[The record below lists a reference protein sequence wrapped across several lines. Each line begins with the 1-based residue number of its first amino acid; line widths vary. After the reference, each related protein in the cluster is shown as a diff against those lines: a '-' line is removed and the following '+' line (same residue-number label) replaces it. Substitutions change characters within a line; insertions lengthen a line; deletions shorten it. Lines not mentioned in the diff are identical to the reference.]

1 MSGESWK
8 LEQDLCRCCHS
19 EGAHKNLSEACIDG
33 EDEILSDMLH
43 DTLDITINPVTGPL
57 GLVTYTICEPCMMRL
72 QDAWS
77 FKQQVVDCERRFH
90 ELYSRNALKMDPDN
104 VIVVDVKQEVDLPI
118 VVKTSPNEGVK
129 EERLHSDDE
138 DFLPVD
144 DVQSDLS
151 DQEQTKKKRKPRG
164 RPKAP
169 PKIKRTPR
177 HAQNKTQ
184 KVDDSTAD
192 DGKEKKGTALVDEYV
207 MIRDDKYT
215 CKACELSY
223 IRPSDLRYH
232 VIRSHLKQKF
242 IRCPH
247 CPERFMYHSQRKMHI
262 SSKHSKEDPKKF
274 SCAHCSREFK
284 RKNTLAEHM
293 MDVHIEKKCQHC
305 EKQFVRKRYL
315 FHLNEKHGVSM
326 PTCGVC
332 GLRTL
337 TQSSLVRHQ
346 RNVHLNE
353 KNKKCEVCGKK
364 FHTQSNLQDHMI
376 THDQKKV
383 FKCDVCEKSFAR
395 KECLKTHSRIHTGE
409 KPFIC
414 NLCFASFVQR
424 ASLRFHMRSHHASSS
439 STKNKN

>member
-192 DGKEKKGTALVDEYV
+192 DGKEKKDAPTNSSLLGSTVCLSNSK
-207 MIRDDKYT
+207 ICKSYT
-215 CKACELSY
+215 CIECGKKEDKPGKVKDHIY
-223 IRPSDLRYH
+223 K
-232 VIRSHLKQKF
+232 SHLENATTTTCFCKKKF
-242 IRCPH
+242 GNQTRLDYHIKNVHTLFECNV
-247 CPERFMYHSQRKMHI
+247 CAKGFMKKKLQRHKAEVHGL
-262 SSKHSKEDPKKF
+262 PKK
-274 SCAHCSREFK
+274 
-284 RKNTLAEHM
+284 L
-293 MDVHIEKKCQHC
+293 
-305 EKQFVRKRYL
+305 
-315 FHLNEKHGVSM
+315 

-332 GLRTL
+332 GYKCMTEHL
-337 TQSSLVRHQ
+337 LVEHQ
-346 RNVHLNE
+346 RRVHLKE
-353 KNKKCEVCGKK
+353 KNVQCPQCGEMFFDNGYLKLHQVKHNPVMKFKCRFCNKTYPRNHTLSRHEKIHTKDMRKKCEVCG
-364 FHTQSNLQDHMI
+364 QM
-376 THDQKKV
+376 
-383 FKCDVCEKSFAR
+383 
-395 KECLKTHSRIHTGE
+395 
-409 KPFIC
+409 
-414 NLCFASFVQR
+414 FVQK
-424 ASLRFHMRSHHASSS
+424 ASLSYHMKKYHPE
-439 STKNKN
+439 KV

>member
-192 DGKEKKGTALVDEYV
+192 DGKEKKDGKAAKFRLNDGDYTRDGDIYQCGRCDKRYDKFFSLKFHVKTKHYHIARYPCPFCEEQFMTPAPLTKHKLKVHNVDDR
-207 MIRDDKYT
+207 ISCNA
-215 CKACELSY
+215 CKGIFNSKVQ
-223 IRPSDLRYH
+223 LR
-232 VIRSHLKQKF
+232 K
-242 IRCPH
+242 
-247 CPERFMYHSQRKMHI
+247 HI
-262 SSKHSKEDPKKF
+262 NNF
-274 SCAHCSREFK
+274 
-284 RKNTLAEHM
+284 HM
-293 MDVHIEKKCQHC
+293 MGE
-305 EKQFVRKRYL
+305 RY
-315 FHLNEKHGVSM
+315 
-326 PTCGVC
+326 
-332 GLRTL
+332 
-337 TQSSLVRHQ
+337 
-346 RNVHLNE
+346 
-353 KNKKCEVCGKK
+353 KCESCDYESFSFEGMYKHK
-364 FHTQSNLQDHMI
+364 FKHKTVKDFHCR
-376 THDQKKV
+376 
-383 FKCDVCEKSFAR
+383 FCR
-395 KECLKTHSRIHTGE
+395 KAFLRKTTLDLHERIHTGDRR
-409 KPFIC
+409 KVC
-414 NLCFASFVQR
+414 AVCSKAFVQK
-424 ASLRFHMRSHHASSS
+424 ASLNYHM
-439 STKNKN
+439 TKYHPEVNY

>member
-8 LEQDLCRCCHS
+8 LEQNLCRCCHS

-104 VIVVDVKQEVDLPI
+104 VIVVDVKQEVDVPI

-129 EERLHSDDE
+129 EERLHSDDD

-144 DVQSDLS
+144 DVQSDIS

-192 DGKEKKGTALVDEYV
+192 DGKEKKGNRKRPDYYSVANE
-207 MIRDDKYT
+207 RYT
-215 CKACELSY
+215 CNLCERTFASQPLVSQHH
-223 IRPSDLRYH
+223 RY
-232 VIRSHLKQKF
+232 VHLKRRPRERK
-242 IRCPH
+242 CPH
-247 CPERFMYHSQRKMHI
+247 CPQKVPGYLRAYHLEEI
-262 SSKHSKEDPKKF
+262 
-274 SCAHCSREFK
+274 
-284 RKNTLAEHM
+284 
-293 MDVHIEKKCQHC
+293 
-305 EKQFVRKRYL
+305 
-315 FHLNEKHGVSM
+315 HGIPAPS
-326 PTCGVC
+326 CGVC
-332 GLRTL
+332 QKRFRFPCEVLN
-337 TQSSLVRHQ
+337 HQ
-346 RNVHLNE
+346 RKVHLVE
-353 KNKKCEVCGKK
+353 RTATCDVCDKEFFDGLSLKS
-364 FHTQSNLQDHMI
+364 HMLTHGNLRR
-376 THDQKKV
+376 
-383 FKCDVCEKSFAR
+383 FKCDFCGQQFRWKNN
-395 KECLKTHSRIHTGE
+395 LKDHILVHMGVKQYSC
-409 KPFIC
+409 KIC
-414 NLCFASFVQR
+414 NKAFVQK
-424 ASLRFHMRSHHASSS
+424 SSVKQHTLRNHY
-439 STKNKN
+439 

>member
-8 LEQDLCRCCHS
+8 LEQNLCRCCHS

-104 VIVVDVKQEVDLPI
+104 VIVVDVKQEVDVPI

-129 EERLHSDDE
+129 EERLHSDDD

-144 DVQSDLS
+144 DVQSDIS

-192 DGKEKKGTALVDEYV
+192 DGKEKKDASKDPVKNGF
-207 MIRDDKYT
+207 
-215 CKACELSY
+215 ACEHCPRVY
-223 IRPSDLRYH
+223 KQ
-232 VIRSHLKQKF
+232 RSHLK
-242 IRCPH
+242 
-247 CPERFMYHSQRKMHI
+247 S
-262 SSKHSKEDPKKF
+262 
-274 SCAHCSREFK
+274 
-284 RKNTLAEHM
+284 
-293 MDVHIEKKCQHC
+293 HIENIHNNVASTCQHC
-305 EKQFVRKRYL
+305 NKKFESVFKMKKHIYIHKL
-315 FHLNEKHGVSM
+315 FDCPECSQKFHKMELVYHRADEHGVPM

-332 GLRTL
+332 GYRHYNKFIVVSHQRRVHMNEKTVPCPECGEKFFSIYEMRDH
-337 TQSSLVRHQ
+337 QVRH
-346 RNVHLNE
+346 NPV
-353 KNKKCEVCGKK
+353 KK
-364 FHTQSNLQDHMI
+364 FECKFCKKMFPRMHTLIRH
-376 THDQKKV
+376 
-383 FKCDVCEKSFAR
+383 E
-395 KECLKTHSRIHTGE
+395 RIHTGDKRKVCTVCGE
-409 KPFIC
+409 K
-414 NLCFASFVQR
+414 FVQK
-424 ASLRFHMRSHHASSS
+424 ASLSYHMMKRHPDQV
-439 STKNKN
+439 

>member
-8 LEQDLCRCCHS
+8 LEQNLCRCCHS

-104 VIVVDVKQEVDLPI
+104 VIVVDVKQEVDVPI

-129 EERLHSDDE
+129 EERLHSDDD

-144 DVQSDLS
+144 DVQSDIS

-192 DGKEKKGTALVDEYV
+192 DGKEKKGCADQKLMPYILKENDGVKEFICSWCRKPFGKLGLFSQHY
-207 MIRDDKYT
+207 RD
-215 CKACELSY
+215 
-223 IRPSDLRYH
+223 
-232 VIRSHLKQKF
+232 VHLKK
-242 IRCPH
+242 RPKLYGCYLCPA
-247 CPERFMYHSQRKMHI
+247 K
-262 SSKHSKEDPKKF
+262 
-274 SCAHCSREFK
+274 
-284 RKNTLAEHM
+284 
-293 MDVHIEKKCQHC
+293 
-305 EKQFVRKRYL
+305 VRTY
-315 FHLNEKHGVSM
+315 
-326 PTCGVC
+326 
-332 GLRTL
+332 LRTK
-337 TQSSLVRHQ
+337 
-346 RNVHLNE
+346 HLE
-353 KNKKCEVCGKK
+353 EAHGIPRPQCLACGKK
-364 FHTQSNLQDHMI
+364 FAFPFQVIQHQKLDHMNEKLYSC
-376 THDQKKV
+376 TECDMQFKNQSYLKRHLPSHSSERPYQCQYCDKTFKWKKNLTSHHMMHLNDKRHFCYV
-383 FKCDVCEKSFAR
+383 CDA
-395 KECLKTHSRIHTGE
+395 
-409 KPFIC
+409 
-414 NLCFASFVQR
+414 AFVQ
-424 ASLRFHMRSHHASSS
+424 SSS
-439 STKNKN
+439 LKYHLMKKHPDFA

>member
-192 DGKEKKGTALVDEYV
+192 DGKEKKGDSKMAALLTKFTVVEEDS
-207 MIRDDKYT
+207 K
-215 CKACELSY
+215 KKFLCEFCARTFTTLFF
-223 IRPSDLRYH
+223 
-232 VIRSHLKQKF
+232 VKNHLQ
-242 IRCPH
+242 I
-247 CPERFMYHSQRKMHI
+247 YHSQEFI
-262 SSKHSKEDPKKF
+262 CGTCNKKF
-274 SCAHCSREFK
+274 QNGCQLRKHLAIHKLFDCPDCDGTFSKIELGYHRADAHG
-284 RKNTLAEHM
+284 AP
-293 MDVHIEKKCQHC
+293 I
-305 EKQFVRKRYL
+305 
-315 FHLNEKHGVSM
+315 

-332 GLRTL
+332 GYRTL
-337 TQSSLVRHQ
+337 NKSQMMNHQ
-346 RNVHLNE
+346 RRVHMKERTIPCPFSQCDMMFYNQNHLRQHLVKHNP
-353 KNKKCEVCGKK
+353 VKK
-364 FHTQSNLQDHMI
+364 FEC
-376 THDQKKV
+376 KY
-383 FKCDVCEKSFAR
+383 
-395 KECLKTHSRIHTGE
+395 CLKSYPRQNTLMRHERIHTGDKRKVCKICGE
-409 KPFIC
+409 K
-414 NLCFASFVQR
+414 FVQK
-424 ASLRFHMRSHHASSS
+424 ASLNYHMMKRHPDAV
-439 STKNKN
+439 

>member
-192 DGKEKKGTALVDEYV
+192 DGKEKKDGSMTLEDVTDFTIIEEGPQKKYRCNKCPKITSTPAR
-207 MIRDDKYT
+207 IRNHIRYLHLQEESACVCDI
-215 CKACELSY
+215 CKKEFKT
-223 IRPSDLRYH
+223 RPQ
-232 VIRSHLKQKF
+232 LKRHMWLHKLF
-242 IRCPH
+242 D
-247 CPERFMYHSQRKMHI
+247 CPE
-262 SSKHSKEDPKKF
+262 
-274 SCAHCSREFK
+274 CSR
-284 RKNTLAEHM
+284 
-293 MDVHIEKKCQHC
+293 
-305 EKQFVRKRYL
+305 QFTKEEL
-315 FHLNEKHGVSM
+315 GFHRADEHGVAM
-326 PTCGVC
+326 PTCGIC
-332 GLRTL
+332 GYRNID
-337 TQSSLVRHQ
+337 QFRVIRHQ
-346 RNVHLNE
+346 RSVHLKE
-353 KNKKCEVCGKK
+353 KNLSCSLCDMKFFSTSHLRKHMVRHDPVRKFECKFCKKT
-364 FHTQSNLQDHMI
+364 FPRLNTLRQH
-376 THDQKKV
+376 
-383 FKCDVCEKSFAR
+383 EK
-395 KECLKTHSRIHTGE
+395 IHTGDKKKVCPVCGE
-409 KPFIC
+409 R
-414 NLCFASFVQR
+414 FVQK
-424 ASLRFHMRSHHASSS
+424 ASLNYHMIKHHPDAV
-439 STKNKN
+439 